1 MQSRLIR
8 NPLAGRASQCHSVS
22 QKKGRKFFRGKELLD
37 YTRSTGIFIKSR
49 PFFLVLPG
57 IRSQRRESG
66 CISVPQG
73 RTPGCT
79 WTMGSPRSVRGSG
92 LRLVT
97 AWLQASRRPPAIDFG
112 FCSSAILKSPPD
124 PECLSRTLFWNL
136 SRRSS
141 LVCPPGDDIERP
153 LSAVWNEVQ
162 SWRQKTTTAW

>member
-79 WTMGSPRSVRGSG
+79 RTVGSARSVRGSG

-97 AWLQASRRPPAIDFG
+97 AWLQASRRPPGNRFRILLLRI
-112 FCSSAILKSPPD
+112 SEISAGSRVFVATTLLESFPKRFAGLSP
-124 PECLSRTLFWNL
+124 W
-136 SRRSS
+136 
-141 LVCPPGDDIERP
+141 G
-153 LSAVWNEVQ
+153 
-162 SWRQKTTTAW
+162 